1 MSDTHGA
8 QFDQYRILLFTVA
21 YEILGS
27 AVDAEDVVQ
36 DSYLRWRAVELD
48 QIRYPKAYLVRIATR
63 VALNAART
71 VQRRR
76 QAYVGPWLPE
86 PIVTTPDVADDVVLT
101 ESVSLAMLVVLEAL
115 APTERAVFVLREV
128 FGFDYD
134 EIADAV
140 GKSAAAVRQI
150 AHRAR
155 AHVAARRPTVDSKRS
170 VSANL
175 LAQLLEFLQAG
186 DLQAMMSVLAPDV
199 VLIADGGGLRAAA
212 LRPIVN
218 ADKVARFVL
227 GIAGKTGSALE
238 VRPANINSS
247 PGALYYVD
255 GDLDTIGAI
264 DTKNGK
270 ISIVY
275 LVRNPL
281 KLTDLS
287 RSLSR

>member
-1 MSDTHGA
+1 M
-8 QFDQYRILLFTVA
+8 
-21 YEILGS
+21 
-27 AVDAEDVVQ
+27 
-36 DSYLRWRAVELD
+36 
-48 QIRYPKAYLVRIATR
+48 
-63 VALNAART
+63 
-71 VQRRR
+71 
-76 QAYVGPWLPE
+76 
-86 PIVTTPDVADDVVLT
+86 TTPDVADDLVLA
-101 ESVSLAMLVVLEAL
+101 ESVSSAMLVVLEAL

-128 FGFDYD
+128 FGLGYD
-134 EIADAV
+134 EIADAI

-155 AHVAARRPTVDSKRS
+155 AHVVARRPTVDSERS
-170 VSANL
+170 VSTKL

-199 VLIADGGGLRAAA
+199 VLITDGGGLRAAA

-218 ADKVARFVL
+218 ADKVARFLL
-227 GIAGKTGSALE
+227 GIASKTGTALE
-238 VRPANINSS
+238 LRPAHINNA

-264 DTKNGK
+264 EAKNGK
-270 ISIVY
+270 ISTVY

-281 KLTDLS
+281 KVTDRA